1 MANSRRYNCNR
12 IGGSTSE
19 KSSAQRFV
27 YSDYQD
33 NTQHVPPHSS
43 EFSQIFEESKL
54 KHCNLE
60 RIGSTLN
67 RGTGIDENTE
77 NSVEK
82 PENGRKGSRL
92 ARQQLINSRINVK
105 KVFIFKKYSYLIL
118 TGII

>member
-12 IGGSTSE
+12 IGGSTSV
-19 KSSAQRFV
+19 KSSSQSFV

-60 RIGSTLN
+60 RVESTLN

-77 NSVEK
+77 ISAEK
-82 PENGRKGSRL
+82 PENCRKGSRL

-105 KVFIFKKYSYLIL
+105 KVFILNKAY
-118 TGII
+118 